1 MIILEKPYVS
11 EFLKQ
16 TLESFQIQ
24 VICNEFAENQLKGR
38 KINFISTEESIQIFE
53 EFENTPIY
61 TNSENA
67 IEWIEQNL
75 SFTKLPEI
83 NRLFKNKLVFR
94 DLIKPLFPDF
104 FYKSV
109 LFNDLSKIDV
119 NHFKFPIVIKPAVGF
134 FSLAVHKVENQDV
147 WKDVLSKIQL
157 EIETQKN
164 VYPQIVLDI
173 SVFII
178 EQNIE
183 GEEFAIDCYFNLA
196 GKVVILSIMHHLFS
210 SGNHVNDRIY
220 TTSKKIIEEN
230 LIPFTYFLQQIGE
243 LAHLQN
249 YPAHVEV
256 RIDRTGK
263 IIPIE
268 INPMRFGGWCTTA
281 DLSWFAFGFNSYLA
295 YQNQIEPNWNEIF
308 KNKEHSNFSLI
319 VLDNSTGIEPV
330 KIKSFNFDKLNQ
342 YFKHILH
349 LRKVEHQK
357 YLVFGFV
364 FVETSDEDSS
374 ELHHILHSDLSEF
387 IAL

>member
-16 TLESFQIQ
+16 TLETFQIQ
-24 VICNEFAENQLKGR
+24 VICNEFAENQLKGKR
-38 KINFISTEESIQIFE
+38 INFISSQEAIQIFK
-53 EFENTPIY
+53 EFENAPIY

-67 IEWIEQNL
+67 LEWIEKNL

-83 NRLFKNKLVFR
+83 NRIFKNKSAFR
-94 DLIKPLFPDF
+94 NLIKPFFPDF
-104 FYKSV
+104 FYES
-109 LFNDLSKIDV
+109 FHFSDLLKIDV
-119 NHFKFPIVIKPAVGF
+119 NHLKFPFVIKPAVGF
-134 FSLAVHKVENQDV
+134 FSLGVHKVENQDV
-147 WKDVLSKIQL
+147 WKDVLSEIQL
-157 EIETQKN
+157 EIEIQKN
-164 VYPQIVLDI
+164 VYPQIVLDT

-183 GEEFAIDCYFNLA
+183 GEEFAIDCYFNSV
-196 GKVVILSIMHHLFS
+196 GKIVILSIMHHLFS
-210 SGNHVNDRIY
+210 TGTHVNDRIY
-220 TTSKKIIEEN
+220 TTSKKIIGEN
-230 LIPFTYFLQQIGE
+230 LIPFSQFLQQIGE

-256 RIDRTGK
+256 RIDNTGK

-281 DLSWFAFGFNSYLA
+281 DLTWFAFGFNSYLA

-342 YFKHILH
+342 HFNKILH

-357 YLVFGFV
+357 YLIFGFV
-364 FVETSDEDSS
+364 FVETPDDDSS
-374 ELHHILHSDLSEF
+374 ELHYILHSDLSEF
-387 IAL
+387 ITL